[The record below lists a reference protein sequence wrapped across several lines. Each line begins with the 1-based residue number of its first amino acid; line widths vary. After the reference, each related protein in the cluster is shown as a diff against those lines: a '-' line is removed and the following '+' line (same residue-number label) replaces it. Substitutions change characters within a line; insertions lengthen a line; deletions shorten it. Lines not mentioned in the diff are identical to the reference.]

1 MVDSRETRRAF
12 VCGHPIRH
20 SRSPLI
26 HGHWLEQFGIA
37 GRYTAEDV
45 APENFAGF
53 IEGLRSG
60 EAGFV
65 GGNVTI
71 PHKEAACRLVD
82 TPDEL
87 AKELGAANTLWVEDG
102 KVRATNTDGYGFT
115 ANLDACHPG
124 WDKGSRAVI
133 FGAGGAARAIVQAV
147 RDRGFSEVHIVNRTV
162 ARAQELAD
170 RFGPKIFAHPQGALG
185 EVMRGADLFVNTT
198 SVGMDGKNAIDI
210 DFTPLIS
217 GAVVTDIVY
226 VPLMTPML
234 IKAQA
239 QGFAIVDGL
248 GMLLHQAV
256 PGFEKWFGRRP
267 AVDEALRALI
277 VADMERHA

>member
-124 WDKGSRAVI
+124 WDKGLRAVI

>member
-1 MVDSRETRRAF
+1 MVDSRETKRAF
-12 VCGHPIRH
+12 VCGHPIKH

-26 HGHWLEQFGIA
+26 HGHWLKQFGIA
-37 GRYTAEDV
+37 GSYTAEDIV
-45 APENFAGF
+45 PESFAGF
-53 IEGLRSG
+53 IDALRSG
-60 EAGFV
+60 ESGFV

-82 TPDEL
+82 APDEL

-102 KVRATNTDGYGFT
+102 KVWATNTDGYGFT
-115 ANLDACHPG
+115 ANLDARHPG
-124 WDKGSRAVI
+124 WDMGSRAVI

-147 RDRGFSEVHIVNRTV
+147 RDRGFSQVHIVNRTV

-170 RFGPKIFAHPQGALG
+170 RFGPKIFAHSQGALG
-185 EVMRGADLFVNTT
+185 EVMAGADLFVNTT
-198 SVGMDGKNAIDI
+198 SVGMDGENAIDI
-210 DFTPLIS
+210 DFSPLAS

-234 IKAQA
+234 TQAQA

-256 PGFEKWFGRRP
+256 PGFQKWFGRRP
-267 AVDEALRALI
+267 VVDEALRALI